1 MSDEV
6 SFDSSGRM
14 IFGSRSS
21 TSPDSSRPINMDR
34 RNTHLGDMSVDGE
47 SDTTSIYDGGDWDV
61 SALIGEPS
69 TSSDSKND
77 IMSEDDA
84 AKRANFNGSDV
95 DPTYREAGAVYEPTV
110 ADERAAKK
118 AADKKAAKESAAPAV
133 TKLTNNNP
141 YKPIDQTAP
150 ALNHVDTNAKSNV
163 APKELSEA

>member
-47 SDTTSIYDGGDWDV
+47 SDTEMMDWDV
-61 SALIGEPS
+61 SGLIGEPS

-84 AKRANFNGSDV
+84 AERANFNGSDV
-95 DPTYREAGAVYEPTV
+95 DPTYREAGAVYRPTV